1 MPHLVVCSCD
11 PKRLSHFFVPPPLV
25 GGGCGSKIIKNR
37 NPEIQPTSPLAMER
51 CTRGAKAVEEVF
63 LERMAILFSPLR
75 RGGFLQNPDLLGF
88 RTLRGRRGTLAWTRT
103 TRSGAR
109 GLLVDSM
116 ACAVAVRFVDEVGV
130 EEDDAEAA
138 ARSRRAMGLCTRGAK
153 AVAEVFLERKA
164 IIFSPLRRE
173 RSRRNTPALTRT
185 TRSGARSFG
194 VALGIISRPKKCL
207 FDPGLK
213 LMESLRE
220 INKVATTSAE
230 YARGRTLRFLFSKP
244 VLFPLM
250 V

>member
-1 MPHLVVCSCD
+1 M
-11 PKRLSHFFVPPPLV
+11 F
-25 GGGCGSKIIKNR
+25 GSSPCPR
-37 NPEIQPTSPLAMER
+37 NTKQKTKGKGRGRRSSPEGSAITAITSS
-51 CTRGAKAVEEVF
+51 F
-63 LERMAILFSPLR
+63 YIR
-75 RGGFLQNPDLLGF
+75 RG
-88 RTLRGRRGTLAWTRT
+88 RGRRGTLAWTRT

-138 ARSRRAMGLCTRGAK
+138 ARSRRAMELCTRGAK
-153 AVAEVFLERKA
+153 AVAEVFLERIA
-164 IIFSPLRRE
+164 TLFSPLRRE
-173 RSRRNTPALTRT
+173 RSWRNTLAWTRT

-207 FDPGLK
+207 FDPGLN

-220 INKVATTSAE
+220 INKVATISAE
-230 YARGRTLRFLFSKP
+230 CARGRTLRFLFSKP
-244 VLFPLM
+244 VLFALM